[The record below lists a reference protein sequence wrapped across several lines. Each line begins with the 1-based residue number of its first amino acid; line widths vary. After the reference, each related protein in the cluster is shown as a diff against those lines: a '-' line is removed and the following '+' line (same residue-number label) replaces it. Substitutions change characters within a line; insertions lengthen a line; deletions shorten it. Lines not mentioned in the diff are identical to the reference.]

1 MSVSVGYG
9 WITPQTPAGQ
19 LLCILVCLLGIPI
32 TLLTLKSVGELI
44 AKWVNTIVT
53 KFEKKI
59 LKRAE
64 PRQLKSKSAV
74 ILFAMMVSLIV
85 ANGLLVKHL
94 LNWSLVEGVYF
105 CFITF
110 TTIGFG
116 DYALRQPRR
125 IKELTLNS
133 SVSQASRNDSGAV
146 KGATFAIFFGT
157 FYYILA
163 LCVVSSVLNSIMAA
177 IEEKKCRPR
186 CTGCVPRKTRN
197 HVDNDRQSTDTPEQ
211 RQTNVTLTYLRMENY
226 GLQNDNMASISV
238 TELK

>member
-19 LLCILVCLLGIPI
+19 ILCIFVCLVGIPI

-44 AKWVNTIVT
+44 VKWVNAIVT

-85 ANGLLVKHL
+85 ANGLLVKHVQ
-94 LNWSLVEGVYF
+94 NWSLVEGVYF
-105 CFITF
+105 GFITF
-110 TTIGFG
+110 TTVGFG
-116 DYALRQPRR
+116 DYVLRQPRR
-125 IKELTLNS
+125 IKKLTLNS
-133 SVSQASRNDSGAV
+133 SISQASKDDLEK

-163 LCVVSSVLNSIMAA
+163 LCVVSSVLNAIMAA
-177 IEEKKCRPR
+177 IEERKCRPR
-186 CTGCVPRKTRN
+186 CPGCVPQKSRN
-197 HVDNDRQSTDTPEQ
+197 HVDNDWQNTDTPEQ
-211 RQTNVTLTYLRMENY
+211 RQTNMTYLSMENY
-226 GLQNDNMASISV
+226 GLQNNNMASLSV
-238 TELK
+238 TEIK